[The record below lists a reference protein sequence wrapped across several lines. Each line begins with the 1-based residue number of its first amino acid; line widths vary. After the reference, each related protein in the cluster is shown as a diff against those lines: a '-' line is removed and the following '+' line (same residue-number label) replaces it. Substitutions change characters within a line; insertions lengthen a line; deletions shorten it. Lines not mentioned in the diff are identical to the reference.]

1 MIERYSTELT
11 REIWSDES
19 RFNAWLQ
26 VELYAAKAFSELGVI
41 PKSDVE
47 LLFKNA
53 KFDIERINELEQIT
67 RHDVVAFTRSVSESL
82 GEESKWIH
90 YGLTSTDVVDTA
102 YGYLYHKVNKILL
115 DDVDSLLTVLKEKAI
130 AYKNTPCI
138 GRTHGVHA
146 DITCFGLKF
155 ALWYDELQRQKE
167 RFVLA
172 CNQIEV
178 GKISGAVGTFANT
191 PSFVQDYVCK
201 ALEINSSNISTQ
213 TLQRDRH
220 AYYVSVLALIASTVE
235 KIGVELRHLQ
245 RTEVREVEEGF
256 RKGQK
261 GSSAMP
267 HKRNPISSEN
277 LAGCARVMRGY
288 MLTAYENVPLWHERD
303 ISHSSAERIIIPD
316 ATMLMDYMLKRVTGV
331 LSNLV
336 VFEDKMISNIG
347 LTNGVIFAQ
356 RVMTALIDK
365 CGYTRENAYDLV
377 QPIAMNAWQN
387 NLSFRE
393 LLDSNDEI
401 GGLLDREN
409 IDECFSLEFHLKNV
423 EEIFTRVGIV

>member
-26 VELYAAKAFSELGVI
+26 VELYVAEAFGELGVI
-41 PKSDVE
+41 PKEDVE

-53 KFDIERINELEQIT
+53 KFNIERINELEQIT

-115 DDVDSLLTVLKEKAI
+115 DDVDNLLSVLKEKAI
-130 AYKNTPCI
+130 TYKNTPCI

-155 ALWYDELQRQKE
+155 AQWYDELQRQKE
-167 RFVLA
+167 RFILA

-213 TLQRDRH
+213 ILQRDRH

-316 ATMLMDYMLKRVTGV
+316 ATMLMDYMLKRVTGI

-356 RVMTALIDK
+356 RVMTTLIDK

-401 GGLLDREN
+401 NDLLNKED
-409 IDECFSLEFHLKNV
+409 IDECFSLEFHLRNV
-423 EEIFTRVGIV
+423 EEIFTRVGIL